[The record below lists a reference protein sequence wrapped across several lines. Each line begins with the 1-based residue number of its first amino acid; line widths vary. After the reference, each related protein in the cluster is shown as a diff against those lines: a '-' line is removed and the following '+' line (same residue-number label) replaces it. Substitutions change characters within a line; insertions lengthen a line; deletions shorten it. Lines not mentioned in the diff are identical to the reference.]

1 MVSVGFLVDLNP
13 IDSTGAPG
21 AYNDGLFE
29 GFLRV
34 PERNSDGHT
43 YFDKRSRAGTLCGLL
58 RIGFNTPGRKNPEA
72 TANLR
77 QSFWGHPVSGTALVL
92 ALRTGF

>member
-1 MVSVGFLVDLNP
+1 MVSVGVVAVKNQ

-34 PERNSDGHT
+34 QERNSDGHT
-43 YFDKRSRAGTLCGLL
+43 YFDKRSRAGTLCRLL